1 MITFKH
7 LLVGAALSGMAFVAH
22 AGGISALEQFV
33 QKTRSGSAAFSQTV
47 TSPKRQGED
56 VQRQKKSSGSFS
68 FLRPDR
74 FRFVYTQPFE
84 QTIVA
89 DGLTLWFFDADLNQ
103 VTKRDQRQALGS
115 TPAALIASST
125 DMSGIRQSFD
135 LKDVDGENGWAW
147 LEARPKQQDGQV
159 ELVRMA
165 FDGANLMRLEITD
178 GLGQVS
184 VLDFSAWDT
193 DSKLTQD
200 DFLFEVPTGADVI
213 SQ

>member
-1 MITFKH
+1 MTKFKH
-7 LLVGAALSGMAFVAH
+7 VLLGAAVACLAFAAH

-33 QKTRSGSAAFSQTV
+33 QKTRTGSAAFTQTV

-56 VQRQKKSSGSFS
+56 VQRQKKSSGQFS

-74 FRFVYTQPFE
+74 FRFVYTKPFE
-84 QTIVA
+84 QVIVA
-89 DGLTLWFFDADLNQ
+89 DGQTLWFFDADLNQ
-103 VTKRDQRQALGS
+103 VTKRDQQQALGS

-125 DMSGIRQSFD
+125 DMSGITQSFN
-135 LKDVDGENGWAW
+135 LKDVDGGDGLQW

-165 FDGANLMRLEITD
+165 FDGDKLSRLEITD

-184 VLDFSAWDT
+184 VLVFSGWD
-193 DSKLTQD
+193 DAVKLSQD
-200 DFLFEVPTGADVI
+200 DFLFEVPKGADVI